1 MTRLILTRHGRSEAN
16 LTHVFAGHTDAPLS
30 PLGKEQAEL
39 LARRLYET
47 EKIDVIYASDL
58 SRTVETARPTAERF
72 GLPIK
77 TDPALREIF
86 AGAWENLTF
95 DELMQKYRV
104 DRERWTLDLPNARCT
119 GGESVREVAVRMECA
134 LRRIAE
140 ENEGKT
146 VLISTHWT
154 PLYCAFSFATGTPLE
169 KIRTLPQP
177 TNCSITIIHYE
188 NGKFTP
194 VVINDDAHIPSY
206 S

>member
-16 LTHVFAGHTDAPLS
+16 LTHVFAGHTDAALS

-72 GLPIK
+72 GLPVQ
-77 TDPALREIF
+77 TDPELREIF
-86 AGAWENLTF
+86 AGVWEDLSF
-95 DELMQKYRV
+95 DEIMAKYRD
-104 DRERWTLDLPNARCT
+104 DRVLWNDDLANARCT
-119 GGESVREVAVRMECA
+119 EGETVREVAVRMEQA

-154 PLYCAFSFATGTPLE
+154 PLYCAFSLVTGTPLE
-169 KIRTLPQP
+169 RIRTLPQP
-177 TNCSITIIHYE
+177 TNCAVTIVHYE
-188 NGKFTP
+188 NGKFAP
-194 VVINDDAHIPSY
+194 VVINDDAHIKSY

>member
-16 LTHVFAGHTDAPLS
+16 LTHVFAGHTDAALS

-39 LARRLYET
+39 LARRLFET
-47 EKIDVIYASDL
+47 EQIDVVYASDL
-58 SRTVETARPTAERF
+58 SRTVKTARPTAERF

-86 AGAWENLTF
+86 AGEWENLTF
-95 DELMQKYRV
+95 DEIMAKYRD
-104 DRERWTLDLPNARCT
+104 DRVRWIDDLAHARCT
-119 GGESVREVAVRMECA
+119 GGETVREVAARMEQA

-154 PLYCAFSFATGTPLE
+154 PLYCVFSLATGTPLE
-169 KIRTLPQP
+169 KIRALPQP
-177 TNCSITIIHYE
+177 TNCGITIIHYE